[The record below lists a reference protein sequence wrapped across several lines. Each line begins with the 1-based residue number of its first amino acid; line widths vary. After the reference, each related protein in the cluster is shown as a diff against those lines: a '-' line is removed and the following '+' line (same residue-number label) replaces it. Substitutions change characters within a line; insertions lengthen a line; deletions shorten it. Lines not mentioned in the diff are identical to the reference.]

1 VGAALALRCGPAGR
15 RHACMCASMQRRF
28 APVSQLSS
36 SSHWAGHAPFAE
48 GARTRGTRGL
58 PPPLEQRGT
67 AKSVLGHWGGGRYR
81 GARGPPLCER
91 GLSCR
96 ALPPQRYRRPAD
108 ARGRDPRGGMDAE
121 TERRCRGTHASRVCA
136 CARTRSPLLDQEKH
150 LRICVY
156 ACVCV
161 CVCVCAC
168 MHAHVL
174 VQGGSASGSLIN
186 AVEPGS
192 IEELVTNVERTVG
205 PIHTAVYN
213 LGAQVRDCQM
223 CTGQRT

>member
-1 VGAALALRCGPAGR
+1 MCLVIGAGAGIGG
-15 RHACMCASMQRRF
+15 HVARRF
-28 APVSQLSS
+28 ASE
-36 SSHWAGHAPFAE
+36 GYHAVLCRRSDTVGLQTLVGEIQEAVWMQKQRDD
-48 GARTRGTRGL
+48 AAAHTRR
-58 PPPLEQRGT
+58 
-67 AKSVLGHWGGGRYR
+67 VY
-81 GARGPPLCER
+81 
-91 GLSCR
+91 
-96 ALPPQRYRRPAD
+96 
-108 ARGRDPRGGMDAE
+108 
-121 TERRCRGTHASRVCA
+121 VCA
-136 CARTRSPLLDQEKH
+136 RARAVLSLTRRS
-150 LRICVY
+150 ICVSV
-156 ACVCV
+156 CMHVCV